1 MQGSSAVLNNS
12 QFRWWRHWCGRA
24 RSPTH
29 VPTSHELQWRLNI
42 ATVAELAVPED
53 FNFGEFEFSTISPE
67 PSKHETSFSTFFD
80 ALSQADVSILKMEK
94 ISRKKVRRERI
105 VVASQNIASKVV
117 RAFVVFHTHA
127 RGQIAISCPHLAV
140 FAGFSSLSARNS
152 INGQSVSLIIRS

>member
-1 MQGSSAVLNNS
+1 MQGSAAVLNNS
-12 QFRWWRHWCGRA
+12 KLRWWRHWYRRA

-53 FNFGEFEFSTISPE
+53 FNLGEFEFSTISPE

-80 ALSQADVSILKMEK
+80 ALSQADVSIFKMEK
-94 ISRKKVRRERI
+94 IPRKKVRRERI

-127 RGQIAISCPHLAV
+127 RGQSTISCPHLAV
-140 FAGFSSLSARNS
+140 FAGFSS
-152 INGQSVSLIIRS
+152 